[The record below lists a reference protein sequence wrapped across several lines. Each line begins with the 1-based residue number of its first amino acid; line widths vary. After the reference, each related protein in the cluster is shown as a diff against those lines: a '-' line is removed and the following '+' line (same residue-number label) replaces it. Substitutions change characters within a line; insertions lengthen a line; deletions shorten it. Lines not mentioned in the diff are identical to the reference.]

1 MRKSVSNY
9 LKTIYEASYT
19 QTGTNNKQIAT
30 LLDVLPGSVTEAVS
44 NLEKDGLVMRQKYHE
59 ITLTP
64 AGYRLVKDLMYRYR
78 LCEVWLAKTI
88 NLPLELIPNQAWL
101 MSAIDS
107 QDLIARLDK
116 KLDQPKTSPFGG
128 DLHLPE
134 FDQMTT
140 VAIQPLASVKA
151 GQTIE
156 LVSYLE
162 TASTVK
168 YLEHNAIK
176 LQQQLKVMGQAQ
188 PISVITLADMANHEY
203 MIDETVARYIYVRVL
218 D

>member
-19 QTGTNNKQIAT
+19 QNGTNNKQIAT

-59 ITLTP
+59 ITLT
-64 AGYRLVKDLMYRYR
+64 AGGYRLVKDLMYRYR
-78 LCEVWLAKTI
+78 LCEVWLANSI
-88 NLPLELIPNQAWL
+88 NLPMALIPEQAWL
-101 MSAIDS
+101 MAAIDS
-107 QDLIARLDK
+107 QDLIMQ
-116 KLDQPKTSPFGG
+116 LDQKLGQPEFSPFGG
-128 DLHLPE
+128 ALHLPE
-134 FDQMTT
+134 FDQT
-140 VAIQPLASVKA
+140 VKENIQPLAQVTT

-168 YLEHNAIK
+168 YLQHNGVK
-176 LQQQLKVMGQAQ
+176 LQQQVKVVDHAQ

-203 MIDETVARYIYVRVL
+203 MIDETVARYVYARIL